1 MNTDPTHLEYDD
13 KFVPEQPRFRNIPM
27 HYRQEV
33 SKHLK
38 FLREQ
43 KVITDVDPRN
53 SYECVM
59 NVVITDK
66 KEGNI
71 RMNIDNTPR
80 NPGMKRTKYHVQT
93 PQEIR
98 HDLKEAK
105 VFTEI
110 DMGWAYHQI
119 ELDESSKNKAV
130 FQTHEGVHRM
140 ERLYFGPTA
149 SSGIFHNEVRK
160 AFSGL
165 PGITSIHDNILI
177 YGKNYEDHYGN
188 LKKGLERG
196 KEKDLTFKL

>member
-1 MNTDPTHLEYDD
+1 MKDAKCFRIPQKIRDNLSITVNSRPEDNAPTPEKEMKRVMDLVEEYKGTVFDDNKIGNMKTDPIHLEYDD
-13 KFVPEQPRFRNIPM
+13 QFVPEQPRFRNIPM

-53 SYECVM
+53 PYECVM

-93 PQEIR
+93 PHEIR

-110 DMGWAYHQI
+110 DMG
-119 ELDESSKNKAV
+119 
-130 FQTHEGVHRM
+130 
-140 ERLYFGPTA
+140 
-149 SSGIFHNEVRK
+149 
-160 AFSGL
+160 
-165 PGITSIHDNILI
+165 
-177 YGKNYEDHYGN
+177 
-188 LKKGLERG
+188 
-196 KEKDLTFKL
+196 